1 MLAAAAV
8 MIVLLTAVTGYAFGD
23 VEFLSVKTLDY
34 EGFYSVIT
42 DTEGT
47 EHRLSGVI
55 DADRLEESAA
65 FPKIGSYKIYFG
77 DEEVIEVRL
86 NNIKQTESKSD
97 NRLPLLT
104 SSGAS
109 LSAGGYYSVE
119 FRLND
124 TAEYAFITGLT
135 KNNVENVQ
143 NKLFGA
149 KLENLKF
156 SITDAD
162 FIDTEKTGTKDSLMC
177 WAASTADML
186 EYSGWA
192 KKAEEVNPNVADK
205 FLNEDTIFDLFVEN
219 FNDKGGN
226 QYYGLQW
233 FFNGYYAVQ
242 KATGQNWSA
251 VNNYGES
258 GGFLKDYAYSDV
270 TSAVNVEKHEDISE
284 TLSALKD
291 GNAVGVSVSWMK
303 NGAGNGG
310 HAITMWGY
318 IYDKAEPSDSF
329 DYMKALIV
337 TDSDSDRT
345 QNSDRTQAPNKM
357 HILNMK
363 KYNRSGYDTWEFDGY
378 GGDTNV
384 GVLVGFTLLKPYN
397 DSVPHEIN
405 DKATKDMTKSSD
417 LYIKDFSLSVN
428 ELCGENYNV
437 KKKEVR
443 SDDILY
449 IKSSVGNSGQTY
461 TDKIS
466 CYIRIKNCDTNSY
479 IKLDGGSDELYI
491 AENARITLAD
501 GGYCKLSYPLELL
514 NYSLTEGNYTLE
526 IETESADSISEAYYY
541 NNTYSFDFIC
551 KAGAGTEASK
561 AWITEESRYDNGR
574 LTAVTITVENP
585 SGADRLNI
593 HPFIAIYGEDRRLI
607 ELKDV
612 GVKTL
617 EKYTGA
623 ENDGSTVTERFELP
637 ENASYKVFL
646 WDAENIM
653 RPIKYIKW

>member
-135 KNNVENVQ
+135 ENNVENVQ

-149 KLENLKF
+149 KLENSKF

-192 KKAEEVNPNVADK
+192 QKAAVVNPNVADK

-318 IYDKAEPSDSF
+318 IYDEAEPSDSF

-363 KYNRSGYDTWEFDGY
+363 KYNGSGYDTWEFDGY

-397 DSVPHEIN
+397 ENVLYEKDTAATRDMIN
-405 DKATKDMTKSSD
+405 NCDF
-417 LYIKDFSLSVN
+417 YISTVSVN
-428 ELCGENYNV
+428 
-437 KKKEVR
+437 
-443 SDDILY
+443 
-449 IKSSVGNSGQTY
+449 
-461 TDKIS
+461 
-466 CYIRIKNCDTNSY
+466 
-479 IKLDGGSDELYI
+479 GSDEKS
-491 AENARITLAD
+491 ITSDKAKKLAVIPTID
-501 GGYCKLSYPLELL
+501 NGAGKDYTGELSYSVMAV
-514 NYSLTEGNYTLE
+514 NKSTGVV
-526 IETESADSISEAYYY
+526 ADSKNLNTITVEDANSGYSYSYSYYYLSLPVGKYAVTVILDPEKTIPEAYYY
-541 NNTYSFDFIC
+541 NNTYSFDLTVYELPIEL
-551 KAGAGTEASK
+551 T
-561 AWITEESRYDNGR
+561 DNGG
-574 LTAVTITVENP
+574 TAKDNKFSDSITVKNVSSSALAFTP
-585 SGADRLNI
+585 ILALYTNDN
-593 HPFIAIYGEDRRLI
+593 RLI
-607 ELKDV
+607 GIQTLDEKNLSVEAEETYNFEIVCGGKIPGDAKHKIYLWKSGMIPV
-612 GVKTL
+612 EYKILNKT
-617 EKYTGA
+617 E
-623 ENDGSTVTERFELP
+623 
-637 ENASYKVFL
+637 
-646 WDAENIM
+646 
-653 RPIKYIKW
+653 

>member
-1 MLAAAAV
+1 
-8 MIVLLTAVTGYAFGD
+8 MIMLLTAVTGYAFGD

-42 DTEGT
+42 DTEGA

-109 LSAGGYYSVE
+109 LSVGGYYSVE
-119 FRLND
+119 FRFND
-124 TAEYAFITGLT
+124 TTEYAFITGLT
-135 KNNVENVQ
+135 ENNVENVQ
-143 NKLFGA
+143 KELLKS
-149 KLENLKF
+149 KLENSKF

-162 FIDTEKTGTKDSLMC
+162 FIDAEKLKFGKAQDDNLC

-192 KKAEEVNPNVADK
+192 KKAAEVNPEVSDK
-205 FLNEDTIFDLFVEN
+205 FLNEDTIFDLFVGN
-219 FNDKGGN
+219 FNDNGGN

-242 KATGQNWSA
+242 KATGQNWST

-258 GGFLKDYAYSDV
+258 GGFLKDYAYSGV
-270 TSAVNVEKHEDISE
+270 TSAVNVEKHEDILE

-318 IYDKAEPSDSF
+318 IYDKTEPSDSF

-397 DSVPHEIN
+397 ENVLYEKDTAATRDMIN
-405 DKATKDMTKSSD
+405 NCDF
-417 LYIKDFSLSVN
+417 YISTVSVN
-428 ELCGENYNV
+428 
-437 KKKEVR
+437 
-443 SDDILY
+443 
-449 IKSSVGNSGQTY
+449 
-461 TDKIS
+461 
-466 CYIRIKNCDTNSY
+466 
-479 IKLDGGSDELYI
+479 GSDEKS
-491 AENARITLAD
+491 ITSDKAKKLAVIPTID
-501 GGYCKLSYPLELL
+501 NGAGKDYTGELSYSVMAV
-514 NYSLTEGNYTLE
+514 NKSTGVV
-526 IETESADSISEAYYY
+526 ADSKNLNTITVEDANSGYSYSYSYYYLSLPVGKYAVTVILDPEKTIPEAYYY
-541 NNTYSFDFIC
+541 NNTYSFDLTVYEVPIEL
-551 KAGAGTEASK
+551 T
-561 AWITEESRYDNGR
+561 DNGG
-574 LTAVTITVENP
+574 TAKDNKFSDSITVKNVSSSALAFTP
-585 SGADRLNI
+585 ILALYTNDN
-593 HPFIAIYGEDRRLI
+593 RLI
-607 ELKDV
+607 GIQTLDEKNLSVEAEETYNFEIVCGGKIPGDAKHKIYLWKSGMIPV
-612 GVKTL
+612 EYKILNKT
-617 EKYTGA
+617 E
-623 ENDGSTVTERFELP
+623 
-637 ENASYKVFL
+637 
-646 WDAENIM
+646 
-653 RPIKYIKW
+653 

>member
-8 MIVLLTAVTGYAFGD
+8 MIMLLTAVTGYAFGD

-42 DTEGT
+42 DTEGA

-124 TAEYAFITGLT
+124 TTEYAFITGLT
-135 KNNVENVQ
+135 ENNVENVQ
-143 NKLFGA
+143 KELLKS
-149 KLENLKF
+149 KLENSKF

-162 FIDTEKTGTKDSLMC
+162 FIDAEKLKFGKAQDDNLC

-192 KKAEEVNPNVADK
+192 KKAAEVNPEVSDK
-205 FLNEDTIFDLFVEN
+205 FLNEDTIFDLFVSN
-219 FNDKGGN
+219 FNDNGGN

-242 KATGQNWSA
+242 KATGQNWST

-258 GGFLKDYAYSDV
+258 GGFLKDYAYSGV

-318 IYDKAEPSDSF
+318 IYDKTEPSDSF

-397 DSVPHEIN
+397 ENVLYEKDTAATRDMIN
-405 DKATKDMTKSSD
+405 NCDF
-417 LYIKDFSLSVN
+417 YISTVSVN
-428 ELCGENYNV
+428 
-437 KKKEVR
+437 
-443 SDDILY
+443 
-449 IKSSVGNSGQTY
+449 
-461 TDKIS
+461 
-466 CYIRIKNCDTNSY
+466 
-479 IKLDGGSDELYI
+479 GSDEKS
-491 AENARITLAD
+491 ITSDKAKKLAVIPTID
-501 GGYCKLSYPLELL
+501 NGAGKDYTGELSYSVMAV
-514 NYSLTEGNYTLE
+514 NKSTGVV
-526 IETESADSISEAYYY
+526 ADSKNLNTITVEATNSGYSYSYSYYYLPLPKGKYAVTVILDPEKTIPEAYYY
-541 NNTYSFDFIC
+541 NNTYSFDLTVYEVPIEL
-551 KAGAGTEASK
+551 T
-561 AWITEESRYDNGR
+561 DNGG
-574 LTAVTITVENP
+574 TAKDNKFSDSITVKNVSSSALAFTP
-585 SGADRLNI
+585 ILALYTNDN
-593 HPFIAIYGEDRRLI
+593 RLI
-607 ELKDV
+607 GIQTLDEKNLSVEAEETYNFEIVCGGKIPGDAKHKIYLWKSGMIPV
-612 GVKTL
+612 EYKILNKT
-617 EKYTGA
+617 E
-623 ENDGSTVTERFELP
+623 
-637 ENASYKVFL
+637 
-646 WDAENIM
+646 
-653 RPIKYIKW
+653 

>member
-8 MIVLLTAVTGYAFGD
+8 MIMLLTAVTGYAFGD

-42 DTEGT
+42 DTESA

-55 DADRLEESAA
+55 DADRLEESTA

-149 KLENLKF
+149 KLENSEF

-192 KKAEEVNPNVADK
+192 QKAAVVNPNVADK
-205 FLNEDTIFDLFVEN
+205 FLNVDTIFDLFVEN

-318 IYDKAEPSDSF
+318 IYDEAEPSDSF

-378 GGDTNV
+378 GGGTNV

-397 DSVPHEIN
+397 ENVLYEKDTAATRDMIN
-405 DKATKDMTKSSD
+405 NCDF
-417 LYIKDFSLSVN
+417 YISTVSVN
-428 ELCGENYNV
+428 
-437 KKKEVR
+437 
-443 SDDILY
+443 
-449 IKSSVGNSGQTY
+449 
-461 TDKIS
+461 
-466 CYIRIKNCDTNSY
+466 
-479 IKLDGGSDELYI
+479 GSDEKS
-491 AENARITLAD
+491 ITSDKAKKLAVIPTID
-501 GGYCKLSYPLELL
+501 NGAGKDYTGELSYSVMAV
-514 NYSLTEGNYTLE
+514 NKSTGVV
-526 IETESADSISEAYYY
+526 ADSKKLNTITVEDANSGYSYSYYYLSLPVGKYAVTVILDPEKTIPEAYYY
-541 NNTYSFDFIC
+541 NNTYSFDLTVYELPIEL
-551 KAGAGTEASK
+551 T
-561 AWITEESRYDNGR
+561 DNGG
-574 LTAVTITVENP
+574 TAKDNKFSDSITVKNVSSSDLAFTP
-585 SGADRLNI
+585 ILALYTNDN
-593 HPFIAIYGEDRRLI
+593 RLI
-607 ELKDV
+607 GIQTLDEKNLSVEAEETYNFEIVCGGKIPGDAKHKIYLWKSEMIPV
-612 GVKTL
+612 EYKILNKT
-617 EKYTGA
+617 E
-623 ENDGSTVTERFELP
+623 
-637 ENASYKVFL
+637 
-646 WDAENIM
+646 
-653 RPIKYIKW
+653 

>member
-8 MIVLLTAVTGYAFGD
+8 MIMLLTAVTGYAFGD

-42 DTEGT
+42 DTEGA

-124 TAEYAFITGLT
+124 TTEYAFITGLT
-135 KNNVENVQ
+135 ENNVENVQ
-143 NKLFGA
+143 KELLKS
-149 KLENLKF
+149 KLENSKF

-162 FIDTEKTGTKDSLMC
+162 FIDAEKLKFGKAQDDNLC

-192 KKAEEVNPNVADK
+192 QKAAEVNPEVSDK
-205 FLNEDTIFDLFVEN
+205 FLNEDTIFDLFVGN
-219 FNDKGGN
+219 FNDNGGN

-242 KATGQNWSA
+242 KATGQNWST

-258 GGFLKDYAYSDV
+258 GGFLKDYAYSGV
-270 TSAVNVEKHEDISE
+270 TSAVNVEKHEDILE

-318 IYDKAEPSDSF
+318 IYDKTEPSDSF

-397 DSVPHEIN
+397 ENVLYEKDTAATRDMIN
-405 DKATKDMTKSSD
+405 NCDF
-417 LYIKDFSLSVN
+417 YISTVSVN
-428 ELCGENYNV
+428 
-437 KKKEVR
+437 
-443 SDDILY
+443 
-449 IKSSVGNSGQTY
+449 
-461 TDKIS
+461 
-466 CYIRIKNCDTNSY
+466 
-479 IKLDGGSDELYI
+479 GSDEKS
-491 AENARITLAD
+491 ITSDKAKKLAVIPTID
-501 GGYCKLSYPLELL
+501 NGAGKDYTGELSYSVMAV
-514 NYSLTEGNYTLE
+514 NKSTGVV
-526 IETESADSISEAYYY
+526 ADSKNLNTITVEDANSGYSYSYSYYYLSLPVGKYAVTVILDPEKTIPEAYYY
-541 NNTYSFDFIC
+541 NNTYSFDLTVYEVPIEL
-551 KAGAGTEASK
+551 T
-561 AWITEESRYDNGR
+561 DNGG
-574 LTAVTITVENP
+574 TAKDNKFSDSITVKNVSSSALAFTP
-585 SGADRLNI
+585 ILALYTNDN
-593 HPFIAIYGEDRRLI
+593 RLI
-607 ELKDV
+607 GIQTLDEKNLSVEAEETYNFEIVCGGKIPGDAKHKIYLWKSGMIPV
-612 GVKTL
+612 EYKILNKT
-617 EKYTGA
+617 E
-623 ENDGSTVTERFELP
+623 
-637 ENASYKVFL
+637 
-646 WDAENIM
+646 
-653 RPIKYIKW
+653 

>member
-8 MIVLLTAVTGYAFGD
+8 MIMLLTAVTGYAFGD

-34 EGFYSVIT
+34 EGLYSVIT
-42 DTEGT
+42 DTEGA

-86 NNIKQTESKSD
+86 NNIKQTESKGD

-124 TAEYAFITGLT
+124 TTEYAFITGLT
-135 KNNVENVQ
+135 ENNVENVQ
-143 NKLFGA
+143 KELLKS
-149 KLENLKF
+149 KLENSKF
-156 SITDAD
+156 SITDAN
-162 FIDTEKTGTKDSLMC
+162 FIDTEKLKFGKAQDDNLC

-192 KKAEEVNPNVADK
+192 KKAAEVNPEVSDK
-205 FLNEDTIFDLFVEN
+205 FLNEDTIFDLFVSN
-219 FNDKGGN
+219 FNDNGGN

-242 KATGQNWSA
+242 KATGQNWST

-258 GGFLKDYAYSDV
+258 GGFLKDYAYSGV
-270 TSAVNVEKHEDISE
+270 TSAVNVEKHEDILE

-318 IYDKAEPSDSF
+318 IYDKTEPSDSF

-397 DSVPHEIN
+397 ENVLYEKDTAATRDMIN
-405 DKATKDMTKSSD
+405 NCDF
-417 LYIKDFSLSVN
+417 YISTVSVN
-428 ELCGENYNV
+428 
-437 KKKEVR
+437 
-443 SDDILY
+443 
-449 IKSSVGNSGQTY
+449 
-461 TDKIS
+461 
-466 CYIRIKNCDTNSY
+466 
-479 IKLDGGSDELYI
+479 GSDEKSI
-491 AENARITLAD
+491 TSDKAEKLAVIPTID
-501 GGYCKLSYPLELL
+501 NGAGKDYTGELSYSVMAV
-514 NYSLTEGNYTLE
+514 NKSTGVV
-526 IETESADSISEAYYY
+526 ADSKNLNTITVEATNSGYSYSYSYYYLPLPKGKYAVTVILDPEKTIPEAYYY
-541 NNTYSFDFIC
+541 NNTYSFDLTVYEVPIEL
-551 KAGAGTEASK
+551 T
-561 AWITEESRYDNGR
+561 DNGG
-574 LTAVTITVENP
+574 TAKDNKFSDSITVKNVSSSALAFTP
-585 SGADRLNI
+585 ILALYTNDN
-593 HPFIAIYGEDRRLI
+593 RLI
-607 ELKDV
+607 GIQTLDEKNLSVEAEETYNFEIVCGGKIPGDAKHKIYLWKSGMIPV
-612 GVKTL
+612 EYKILNKT
-617 EKYTGA
+617 E
-623 ENDGSTVTERFELP
+623 
-637 ENASYKVFL
+637 
-646 WDAENIM
+646 
-653 RPIKYIKW
+653 

>member
-8 MIVLLTAVTGYAFGD
+8 MIMLLTAVTGYAFGD

-42 DTEGT
+42 DTEGA

-124 TAEYAFITGLT
+124 TTEYAVITGLT
-135 KNNVENVQ
+135 ENNVENVQ
-143 NKLFGA
+143 KELLKS
-149 KLENLKF
+149 KLENSKF

-162 FIDTEKTGTKDSLMC
+162 FIDAEKLKFGKAQDDNLC

-192 KKAEEVNPNVADK
+192 QKAAEVNPEVSDK
-205 FLNEDTIFDLFVEN
+205 FLNEDTIFDLFVGN
-219 FNDKGGN
+219 FNDNGGN

-242 KATGQNWSA
+242 RATGQNWST
-251 VNNYGES
+251 VNNYGKS
-258 GGFLKDYAYSDV
+258 GGFLKDYAYSGV

-318 IYDKAEPSDSF
+318 IYDKTEPSDSF

-397 DSVPHEIN
+397 ENVLYEKDTAATRDMIN
-405 DKATKDMTKSSD
+405 NCDF
-417 LYIKDFSLSVN
+417 YISTVSVN
-428 ELCGENYNV
+428 
-437 KKKEVR
+437 
-443 SDDILY
+443 
-449 IKSSVGNSGQTY
+449 
-461 TDKIS
+461 
-466 CYIRIKNCDTNSY
+466 
-479 IKLDGGSDELYI
+479 GSDEKS
-491 AENARITLAD
+491 ITSDKAKKLAVIPTID
-501 GGYCKLSYPLELL
+501 NGAGKDYTGELI
-514 NYSLTEGNYTLE
+514 YSVSAVDKSTGVV
-526 IETESADSISEAYYY
+526 ADSKNLNTITVEDANSGYSYSYSYYYLSLPVGKYAVTVILDPEKTIPEAYYY
-541 NNTYSFDFIC
+541 NNTYSFDLTVYELPIEL
-551 KAGAGTEASK
+551 T
-561 AWITEESRYDNGR
+561 DNGG
-574 LTAVTITVENP
+574 TAKDNKFSDSITVKNVSSSDLAFTP
-585 SGADRLNI
+585 ILALYTNDN
-593 HPFIAIYGEDRRLI
+593 RLI
-607 ELKDV
+607 GIQTLNEKNLLVEAEETYNFEIVCGGKIPGDAKHKIYLWKSGMIPV
-612 GVKTL
+612 EYKILNKT
-617 EKYTGA
+617 E
-623 ENDGSTVTERFELP
+623 
-637 ENASYKVFL
+637 
-646 WDAENIM
+646 
-653 RPIKYIKW
+653 

>member
-186 EYSGWA
+186 KYSGWA
-192 KKAEEVNPNVADK
+192 QKAAEVNPNVADK

-318 IYDKAEPSDSF
+318 IYDEAEPSDSF

-363 KYNRSGYDTWEFDGY
+363 KYNGSGYDTWEFDGY

-397 DSVPHEIN
+397 ENVLYEKDTAATRDMIN
-405 DKATKDMTKSSD
+405 NCDF
-417 LYIKDFSLSVN
+417 YISTVSVN
-428 ELCGENYNV
+428 
-437 KKKEVR
+437 
-443 SDDILY
+443 
-449 IKSSVGNSGQTY
+449 
-461 TDKIS
+461 
-466 CYIRIKNCDTNSY
+466 
-479 IKLDGGSDELYI
+479 GSDEKSI
-491 AENARITLAD
+491 TSDKAEKLAVIPTID
-501 GGYCKLSYPLELL
+501 NGAGKDYTGELSYSVMAV
-514 NYSLTEGNYTLE
+514 NKSTGVV
-526 IETESADSISEAYYY
+526 ADSKNLNTITVEDANSGYSYSYSYYYLSLPVGKYAVTVILDPEKTIPEAYYY
-541 NNTYSFDFIC
+541 NNTYSFDLTVYELPIEL
-551 KAGAGTEASK
+551 T
-561 AWITEESRYDNGR
+561 DNGG
-574 LTAVTITVENP
+574 TAKDNKFSDSITVKNVSSSDLAFTP
-585 SGADRLNI
+585 ILALYANDN
-593 HPFIAIYGEDRRLI
+593 RLI
-607 ELKDV
+607 GIQTLNEKNLLVEAEETYNFEIVCGGKIPGDAKHKIYLWKSGMIPV
-612 GVKTL
+612 EYKILNKT
-617 EKYTGA
+617 E
-623 ENDGSTVTERFELP
+623 
-637 ENASYKVFL
+637 
-646 WDAENIM
+646 
-653 RPIKYIKW
+653 

>member
-1 MLAAAAV
+1 
-8 MIVLLTAVTGYAFGD
+8 MIMLLTAVTGYAFGD

-42 DTEGT
+42 DTEGA

-135 KNNVENVQ
+135 ENNVENVQ
-143 NKLFGA
+143 KELLKS
-149 KLENLKF
+149 KLENSKF

-162 FIDTEKTGTKDSLMC
+162 FIDAEKLKFGKAQDDNLC

-192 KKAEEVNPNVADK
+192 QKAAEVNPEVSDK
-205 FLNEDTIFDLFVEN
+205 FLNEDTIFDLFVGN
-219 FNDKGGN
+219 FNDNGGN

-242 KATGQNWSA
+242 RATGQNWST

-258 GGFLKDYAYSDV
+258 GGFLKDYAYSGV

-318 IYDKAEPSDSF
+318 IYDKTEPSDSF

-397 DSVPHEIN
+397 ENVLYEKDTAATRDMIN
-405 DKATKDMTKSSD
+405 NCDF
-417 LYIKDFSLSVN
+417 YISTVSVN
-428 ELCGENYNV
+428 
-437 KKKEVR
+437 
-443 SDDILY
+443 
-449 IKSSVGNSGQTY
+449 
-461 TDKIS
+461 
-466 CYIRIKNCDTNSY
+466 
-479 IKLDGGSDELYI
+479 GSDEKS
-491 AENARITLAD
+491 ITSDKAKKLAVIPTID
-501 GGYCKLSYPLELL
+501 NGAGKDYTGELI
-514 NYSLTEGNYTLE
+514 YSVSAVDKSTGVV
-526 IETESADSISEAYYY
+526 ADSKNLNTIKVEAANSEYRYSYSYYYLSLPVGKYAVTVILDPEKTIPEAYYY
-541 NNTYSFDFIC
+541 NNTYSFDLTVYELPIEL
-551 KAGAGTEASK
+551 T
-561 AWITEESRYDNGR
+561 DNGG
-574 LTAVTITVENP
+574 TAKDNKFSDSITVKNVSSSDLAFTP
-585 SGADRLNI
+585 ILALYTNDN
-593 HPFIAIYGEDRRLI
+593 RLI
-607 ELKDV
+607 GIQTLDEKNLSVEAEETYNFEIVCGGKIPGDAKHKIYLWKSGMIPV
-612 GVKTL
+612 EYKILNKT
-617 EKYTGA
+617 E
-623 ENDGSTVTERFELP
+623 
-637 ENASYKVFL
+637 
-646 WDAENIM
+646 
-653 RPIKYIKW
+653 

>member
-1 MLAAAAV
+1 

-135 KNNVENVQ
+135 ENNVENVQ

-149 KLENLKF
+149 KLENSKF

-192 KKAEEVNPNVADK
+192 QKAAVVNPNVADK

-318 IYDKAEPSDSF
+318 IYDEAEPSDSF

-363 KYNRSGYDTWEFDGY
+363 KYNGSGYDTWEFDGY

-397 DSVPHEIN
+397 ENVLYEKDTAATRDMIN
-405 DKATKDMTKSSD
+405 NCDF
-417 LYIKDFSLSVN
+417 YISTVSVN
-428 ELCGENYNV
+428 
-437 KKKEVR
+437 
-443 SDDILY
+443 
-449 IKSSVGNSGQTY
+449 
-461 TDKIS
+461 
-466 CYIRIKNCDTNSY
+466 
-479 IKLDGGSDELYI
+479 GSDEKS
-491 AENARITLAD
+491 ITSDKAKKLAVIPTID
-501 GGYCKLSYPLELL
+501 NGAGKDYTGELSYSVMAV
-514 NYSLTEGNYTLE
+514 NKSTGVV
-526 IETESADSISEAYYY
+526 ADSKNLNTITVEDANSGYSYSYSYYYLSLPVGKYAVTVILDPEKTIPEAYYY
-541 NNTYSFDFIC
+541 NNTYSFDLTVYELPIEL
-551 KAGAGTEASK
+551 T
-561 AWITEESRYDNGR
+561 DNGG
-574 LTAVTITVENP
+574 TAKDNKFSDSITVKNVSSSALAFTP
-585 SGADRLNI
+585 ILALYTNDN
-593 HPFIAIYGEDRRLI
+593 RLI
-607 ELKDV
+607 GIQTLDEKNLSVEAEETYNFEIVCGGKIPGDAKHKIYLWKSGMIPV
-612 GVKTL
+612 EYKILNKT
-617 EKYTGA
+617 E
-623 ENDGSTVTERFELP
+623 
-637 ENASYKVFL
+637 
-646 WDAENIM
+646 
-653 RPIKYIKW
+653 

>member
-8 MIVLLTAVTGYAFGD
+8 MIMLLTAVTGYAFGD

-42 DTEGT
+42 DTESA

-124 TAEYAFITGLT
+124 TTEYAFITGLT
-135 KNNVENVQ
+135 ENNVENVQ
-143 NKLFGA
+143 KELLKS
-149 KLENLKF
+149 KLENSKF

-162 FIDTEKTGTKDSLMC
+162 FIDAEKLKFGKAQDDNLC

-192 KKAEEVNPNVADK
+192 QKAAEVNPEVSDK
-205 FLNEDTIFDLFVEN
+205 FLNEDTIFDLFVGN
-219 FNDKGGN
+219 FNDNGGN

-242 KATGQNWSA
+242 KATGQNWST

-258 GGFLKDYAYSDV
+258 GGFLKDYAYSGV

-318 IYDKAEPSDSF
+318 IYDKTEPSDSF

-397 DSVPHEIN
+397 ENVLYEKDTAATRDMIN
-405 DKATKDMTKSSD
+405 NCDF
-417 LYIKDFSLSVN
+417 YISTVSVN
-428 ELCGENYNV
+428 
-437 KKKEVR
+437 
-443 SDDILY
+443 
-449 IKSSVGNSGQTY
+449 
-461 TDKIS
+461 
-466 CYIRIKNCDTNSY
+466 
-479 IKLDGGSDELYI
+479 GSDEKS
-491 AENARITLAD
+491 ITSDKAKKLAVIPTID
-501 GGYCKLSYPLELL
+501 NGAGKDYTGELSYSVMAV
-514 NYSLTEGNYTLE
+514 NKSTGVV
-526 IETESADSISEAYYY
+526 ADSKNLNTITVEDANSGYSYSYYYLSLPVGKYAVTVILDPEKTIPEAYYY
-541 NNTYSFDFIC
+541 NNTYSFDLTVYELPIEL
-551 KAGAGTEASK
+551 T
-561 AWITEESRYDNGR
+561 DNGG
-574 LTAVTITVENP
+574 TAKDNKFSDSITVKNVSSSALAFTP
-585 SGADRLNI
+585 ILALYTNDN
-593 HPFIAIYGEDRRLI
+593 RLI
-607 ELKDV
+607 GIQTLDEKNLSVEAEETYNFEIVCGGKIPGDAKHKIYLWKSGMIPV
-612 GVKTL
+612 EYKILNKT
-617 EKYTGA
+617 E
-623 ENDGSTVTERFELP
+623 
-637 ENASYKVFL
+637 
-646 WDAENIM
+646 
-653 RPIKYIKW
+653 

>member
-1 MLAAAAV
+1 
-8 MIVLLTAVTGYAFGD
+8 MIMLLTAVTGYAFGD

-42 DTEGT
+42 DTEGA

-124 TAEYAFITGLT
+124 TTEYAFITGLT
-135 KNNVENVQ
+135 ENNVENVQ
-143 NKLFGA
+143 KELLKS
-149 KLENLKF
+149 KLENSKF

-162 FIDTEKTGTKDSLMC
+162 FIDAEKLKFGKAQDDNLC

-192 KKAEEVNPNVADK
+192 KKAAEVNPEVSDK
-205 FLNEDTIFDLFVEN
+205 FLNEDTIFDLFVGN
-219 FNDKGGN
+219 FNDNGGN

-242 KATGQNWSA
+242 KATGQNWST

-258 GGFLKDYAYSDV
+258 GGFLKDYAYSGV
-270 TSAVNVEKHEDISE
+270 TSAVNVEKHEDILE

-318 IYDKAEPSDSF
+318 IYDKTEPSDSF

-397 DSVPHEIN
+397 ENVLYEKDTAATRDMIN
-405 DKATKDMTKSSD
+405 NCDF
-417 LYIKDFSLSVN
+417 YISTVSVN
-428 ELCGENYNV
+428 
-437 KKKEVR
+437 
-443 SDDILY
+443 
-449 IKSSVGNSGQTY
+449 
-461 TDKIS
+461 
-466 CYIRIKNCDTNSY
+466 
-479 IKLDGGSDELYI
+479 GSDEKS
-491 AENARITLAD
+491 ITSDKAKKLAVIPTID
-501 GGYCKLSYPLELL
+501 NGAGKDYTGELSYSVMAV
-514 NYSLTEGNYTLE
+514 NKSTGVV
-526 IETESADSISEAYYY
+526 ADSKNLNTITVEDANSGYSYSYSYSYYYLSLPKGKYAVTVILDPEKTIPEAYYY
-541 NNTYSFDFIC
+541 NNTYSFDLTVYEVPIEL
-551 KAGAGTEASK
+551 T
-561 AWITEESRYDNGR
+561 DNGG
-574 LTAVTITVENP
+574 TAKDNKFSDSITVKNVSLSDLAFTP
-585 SGADRLNI
+585 ILALYTNDN
-593 HPFIAIYGEDRRLI
+593 RLI
-607 ELKDV
+607 GIQTLDEKNLSVEAEETYNFEIVCGGKIPGDAKHKIYLWKSEMIPV
-612 GVKTL
+612 EYKILNKT
-617 EKYTGA
+617 E
-623 ENDGSTVTERFELP
+623 
-637 ENASYKVFL
+637 
-646 WDAENIM
+646 
-653 RPIKYIKW
+653 

>member
-8 MIVLLTAVTGYAFGD
+8 MIMLLTAVTGYAFGD

-42 DTEGT
+42 DTEGA

-109 LSAGGYYSVE
+109 LSGGGYYSVE

-124 TAEYAFITGLT
+124 TTEYAFITGLT
-135 KNNVENVQ
+135 ENNVENVQ
-143 NKLFGA
+143 KELLKS
-149 KLENLKF
+149 KLENSKF

-162 FIDTEKTGTKDSLMC
+162 FIDAEKLKFGKAQDDNLC

-192 KKAEEVNPNVADK
+192 QKAAEVNPEVSDK
-205 FLNEDTIFDLFVEN
+205 FLNEDTIFDLFVGN
-219 FNDKGGN
+219 FNDNGGN

-242 KATGQNWSA
+242 KATGQNWST

-258 GGFLKDYAYSDV
+258 GGFLKDYAYSGV

-318 IYDKAEPSDSF
+318 IYDKTEPSDSF

-397 DSVPHEIN
+397 ENVLYEKDTAATRDMIN
-405 DKATKDMTKSSD
+405 NCDF
-417 LYIKDFSLSVN
+417 YISTVSVN
-428 ELCGENYNV
+428 
-437 KKKEVR
+437 
-443 SDDILY
+443 
-449 IKSSVGNSGQTY
+449 
-461 TDKIS
+461 
-466 CYIRIKNCDTNSY
+466 
-479 IKLDGGSDELYI
+479 GSDEKS
-491 AENARITLAD
+491 ITSDKAKKLAVIPTID
-501 GGYCKLSYPLELL
+501 NGAGKDYTGELSYSVMAV
-514 NYSLTEGNYTLE
+514 NKSTGVV
-526 IETESADSISEAYYY
+526 ADSKNLNTITVEDANSGYSYSYYYLSLPVGKYAVTVILDPEKTIPEAYYY
-541 NNTYSFDFIC
+541 NNTYSFDLTVYELPIEL
-551 KAGAGTEASK
+551 T
-561 AWITEESRYDNGR
+561 DNGG
-574 LTAVTITVENP
+574 TAKDNKFSDSITVKNVSSSALAFTP
-585 SGADRLNI
+585 ILALYTNDN
-593 HPFIAIYGEDRRLI
+593 RLI
-607 ELKDV
+607 GIQTLDEKNLSVEAEETYNFEIVCGGKIPGDAKHKIYLWKSGMIPV
-612 GVKTL
+612 EYKILNKT
-617 EKYTGA
+617 E
-623 ENDGSTVTERFELP
+623 
-637 ENASYKVFL
+637 
-646 WDAENIM
+646 
-653 RPIKYIKW
+653 